1 MAQIDILM
9 ATFRG
14 EAFLTQQIHSLQDQ
28 TFRDWRLL
36 IHDDGSDDATTQIIA
51 RFAAED
57 ERIQW
62 IEDGMTF
69 HAPGPNFMH
78 LLQFSTAPFAIF
90 CDQDDIWL
98 ENKLEVMYRRIL
110 QQDNSLPQAVY
121 SNSYVYDPVTDN
133 LDGYATLFHPQH
145 LRDVLFMNSGIQG
158 CAILFNVALRNL
170 CQTPPPVVVMHDHVI
185 TLAALACG
193 ELTYLDRRLMLYR
206 RHQDVVTGRTDKH
219 LAERVSRFFQKGKT
233 VIDRSHF
240 EAIRSFYETYREKMP
255 EASRNTF
262 EDFFGFSRG
271 NRWQHFWHAWR
282 GKYRLGNH
290 PYLLLIK
297 ILLRPIL

>member
-133 LDGYATLFHPQH
+133 LAGSLIDG
-145 LRDVLFMNSGIQG
+145 S
-158 CAILFNVALRNL
+158 
-170 CQTPPPVVVMHDHVI
+170 
-185 TLAALACG
+185 TLALILHPIITHG
-193 ELTYLDRRLMLYR
+193 KQIRFKSGTQRRR
-206 RHQDVVTGRTDKH
+206 VV
-219 LAERVSRFFQKGKT
+219 S
-233 VIDRSHF
+233 
-240 EAIRSFYETYREKMP
+240 
-255 EASRNTF
+255 
-262 EDFFGFSRG
+262 
-271 NRWQHFWHAWR
+271 
-282 GKYRLGNH
+282 
-290 PYLLLIK
+290 
-297 ILLRPIL
+297 

>member
-14 EAFLTQQIHSLQDQ
+14 EAFLAQQIHSLQDQ
-28 TFRDWRLL
+28 TFGDWRLL

-51 RFAAED
+51 GFAAAD
-57 ERIQW
+57 KRVQW
-62 IEDGMTF
+62 IQDGKTF

-78 LLQFSTAPFAIF
+78 LLQFSDAPFVIF

-98 ENKLEVMYRRIL
+98 ENKLEMLWESIRKR
-110 QQDNSLPQAVY
+110 DNSIPQAVY
-121 SNSYVYDPVTDN
+121 CNSYVYDPATDN
-133 LDGYATLFHPQH
+133 LGGYASLFHPQN

-158 CAILFNVALRNL
+158 CAIMFNAVLRRL

-193 ELTYLDRRLMLYR
+193 EMTYLDRRLMLYR
-206 RHQDVVTGRTDKH
+206 RHQEAVTGRTDKY
-219 LAERVSRFFQKGKT
+219 LKERVTRFFSKGKT
-233 VIDRSHF
+233 VIVPSHF
-240 EAIRSFYETYREKMP
+240 EAIRSFYETYRQQMP
-255 EASRNTF
+255 ESARQTF
-262 EDFFGFSRG
+262 EDFFRFGRE
-271 NRWQHFWHAWR
+271 NRWQNLWHAWR
-282 GKYRLGNH
+282 GKYRLGSH
-290 PYLLLIK
+290 PYLLLLK